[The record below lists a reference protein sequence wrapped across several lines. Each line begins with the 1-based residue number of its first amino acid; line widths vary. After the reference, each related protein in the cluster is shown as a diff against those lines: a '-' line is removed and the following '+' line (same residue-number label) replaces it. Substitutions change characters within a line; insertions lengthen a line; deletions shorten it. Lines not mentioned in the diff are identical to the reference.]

1 MTIPIKSKGLFISF
15 EGGEGAGKS
24 TQANLL
30 ASHLKA
36 LGQRV
41 LLCRD
46 PGGTTIGEKIRAI
59 LLDRE
64 HGELCPRG
72 ELLLYLASRAQLVS
86 QVIAPALAEG
96 QVVIADRFHHSTL
109 AYQGGARDL
118 GAEELARMNLFATD
132 GLLPEVTFLLDLPP
146 QVGFARKAGGG
157 PDRMESLGDR
167 FHERVVRSFREL
179 AQAEPE
185 RIVRLDASRPVEE
198 IAAEIKERV
207 GLLLGR

>member
-1 MTIPIKSKGLFISF
+1 MTDPVKSKGLFISF

-30 ASHLKA
+30 ASHLTA
-36 LGQRV
+36 LGRKV

-46 PGGTTIGEKIRAI
+46 PGGTAIGEKIRAI

-64 HGELCPRG
+64 HGELCARS

-96 QVVIADRFHHSTL
+96 QVVITDRFHHSTL
-109 AYQGGARDL
+109 AYQGGARGL
-118 GAEELARMNLFATD
+118 GVVELARINLFATD

-146 QVGFARKAGGG
+146 QVGFARKGTGG
-157 PDRMESLGDR
+157 PDRMEAQGDR
-167 FHERVVRSFREL
+167 FHEQVARTFREL

-185 RIVRLDASRPVEE
+185 RIVHLDASRPVEE
-198 IAAEIKERV
+198 ISAEIKERV
-207 GLLLGR
+207 GRLLGR